1 MKKISL
7 LKAAVC
13 AVLIAV
19 AACDNLDD
27 TRVPAMPVHLVFQSV
42 ADWNAWGPGGAVE
55 SRRFIMSDTERVPS
69 DYPYTALD
77 RTGFG
82 GLLVLQDVNGQ
93 TLVYD
98 LSCPV
103 ECKTTVRVKVD
114 VANLTAECPQCHSTY
129 DVFSLYGHPLSGPAA
144 KHGYGLRRYRATQ
157 GLSPYMVIS
166 N

>member
-1 MKKISL
+1 MKISSL
-7 LKAAVC
+7 LKALLCALCITAVS
-13 AVLIAV
+13 
-19 AACDNLDD
+19 CDNLDD

-42 ADWNAWGPGGAVE
+42 ADWNAWGPGGAVD
-55 SRRFIMSDTERVPS
+55 SRRFILNNGERVPAG
-69 DYPYTALD
+69 YPFTALD
-77 RTGFG
+77 RTGYG

-114 VANLTAECPQCHSTY
+114 AETLTAECPQCHSTY

-144 KHGYGLRRYRATQ
+144 KHGYGLRRYHATQ